1 MTGPA
6 TACQGSTG
14 YVYTTQNGM
23 SNYTWI
29 VSAGGQITAGAGTT
43 QITVTW
49 NGIGAQT
56 VSVNYSN
63 LNGCLAPTPTV
74 YNVIINGSP
83 TPVITGAN
91 NVCVNSGNYTYTTQ
105 TLMTAYVWTVSS
117 GGTLNSGQGTN
128 AISVIWTGS
137 GAQTVSVNY
146 TNSSGCSASS
156 PTVYPVT
163 INPIPGAA
171 GTISGTASIC
181 APAAGISYSVAPIS
195 GATAYAWT
203 LPVGASIGTGAGTN
217 NITVNFGTNAV
228 SGNITVYGTNLCGAG
243 ATSPN
248 YPITVGLLPV
258 AAGTITGP
266 ATACTPAT
274 GLVYSVPLI
283 TNATGYA
290 WTIPAGAMI
299 VSGDNTHSITV
310 DFPSGATSG
319 NLSVYGTNTCGNGTP
334 SANYAVSVAP
344 KPAAPVITE
353 NSGILTSDAPA
364 GNQWYKDNTV
374 IPSATGQTYQPTQT
388 GHYTAVVTLNGC
400 SSVPSNDIYFLM
412 TGIDALG
419 QNGTLSVYPNPTD
432 GMVTLDISTK
442 DLQVLDLKVVNNL
455 GSLVYELKDLR
466 VQGSASRT
474 IDLRNFPDGVYSI
487 LLYNN
492 NTHILKK
499 IVINK

>member
-1 MTGPA
+1 
-6 TACQGSTG
+6 
-14 YVYTTQNGM
+14 M
-23 SNYTWI
+23 SNYTWT
-29 VSAGGQITAGAGTT
+29 VSAGGQITAGTGTC

-49 NGIGAQT
+49 NGTGAQT
-56 VSVNYSN
+56 VSANYAN
-63 LNGCLAPTPTV
+63 LNGCLAPAPTV
-74 YNVIINGSP
+74 YNITVNGSP
-83 TPVITGAN
+83 TPLITGAN

-117 GGTLNSGQGTN
+117 GGTINFGQGTN
-128 AISVIWTGS
+128 AISVLWTAS
-137 GAQTVSVNY
+137 GAQTVSVNF
-146 TNSSGCSASS
+146 NNASGCSAPS

-163 INPIPGAA
+163 VNAIPGAS

-181 APAAGISYSVAPIS
+181 APASGISYSVAPVP

-203 LPVGASIGTGAGTN
+203 LPPGATNSTGAGTST
-217 NITVNFGTNAV
+217 ITVDFGSNAV

-243 ATSPN
+243 GTSPV
-248 YPITVGLLPV
+248 YPVTVGLLPI
-258 AAGTITGP
+258 AAGTVTGP

-274 GLVYSVPLI
+274 GLVYSVPPV

-299 VSGDNTHSITV
+299 TAGDNTNSITV
-310 DFPSGATSG
+310 DFPAGVTSG
-319 NLSVYGTNTCGNGTP
+319 NFSVYGTNTCGNGTP

-353 NSGILTSDAPA
+353 NSGILTSDAPS
-364 GNQWYKDNTV
+364 GNQWYKDNAV
-374 IPSATGQTYQPTQT
+374 IPGATAQTYLPAQT
-388 GHYTAVVTLNGC
+388 AHYSAIVTLNGC

-412 TGIDALG
+412 TTIEALG
-419 QNGTLSVYPNPTD
+419 KDGTVSVHPNPNN
-432 GMVTLDISTK
+432 GLFTLDISTK
-442 DLQVLDLKVVNNL
+442 DLQILDLKVVNNL
-455 GSLVYELKDLR
+455 GSPVYELKDLR
-466 VQGSASRT
+466 VQGSSSKT
-474 IDLRNFPDGVYSI
+474 IDLRNSPNGVYSI